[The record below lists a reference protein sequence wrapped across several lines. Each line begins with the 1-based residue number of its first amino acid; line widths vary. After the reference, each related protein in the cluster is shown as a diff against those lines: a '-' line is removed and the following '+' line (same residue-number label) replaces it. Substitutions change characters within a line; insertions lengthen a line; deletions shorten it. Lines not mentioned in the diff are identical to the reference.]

1 MFLQVPQFILEAA
14 QSAGQLHNIKIVAA
28 QPRRLITTGGTSAAL
43 APELLLSSASKGSTA
58 AELLLNST
66 LFGTVNEQQ
75 CSPRVVPFESTMRA
89 CINHDV
95 GR

>member
-1 MFLQVPQFILEAA
+1 MNMGGGGANKCILCGPPLPGTPHTVFLQVPQFILEAA

-43 APELLLSSASKGSTA
+43 APELLRSSASTVTA

-66 LFGTVNEQQ
+66 
-75 CSPRVVPFESTMRA
+75 
-89 CINHDV
+89 
-95 GR
+95 